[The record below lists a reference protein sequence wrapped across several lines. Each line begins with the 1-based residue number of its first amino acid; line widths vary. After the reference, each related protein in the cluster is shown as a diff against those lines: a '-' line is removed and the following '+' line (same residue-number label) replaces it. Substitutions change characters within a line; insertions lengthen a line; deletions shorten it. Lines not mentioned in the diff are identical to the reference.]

1 MIASPF
7 RAVPRDLHYQRGNK
21 KVTSSMQDG
30 FNVSYDALD
39 TIVAQDGPSA
49 LEVAGVPKFKSDL
62 IRSPYVIVWLNVL
75 VFPIRIEVMKCVS
88 NYWFGSGVLTH
99 TLYSKLHLLDV

>member
-7 RAVPRDLHYQRGNK
+7 RAVPRDPRYQRGNT
-21 KVTSSMQDG
+21 KVTSSMEDG
-30 FNVSYDALD
+30 FNVFYDALD

-49 LEVAGVPKFKSDL
+49 LEVAFVRKFKSDP
-62 IRSPYVIVWLNVL
+62 IRSPYAIVWLNVL
-75 VFPIRIEVMKCVS
+75 VFPVRIEVMNCFS

-99 TLYSKLHLLDV
+99 TLF